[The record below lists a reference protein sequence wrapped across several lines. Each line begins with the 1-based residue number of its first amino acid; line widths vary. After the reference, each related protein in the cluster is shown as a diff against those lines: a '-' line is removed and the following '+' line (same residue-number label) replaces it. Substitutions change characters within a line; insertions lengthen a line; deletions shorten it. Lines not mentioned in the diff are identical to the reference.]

1 MRQGADE
8 VKRLEGYIDDLISAS
23 AVPEL
28 AYRTGASSIAGTF
41 LELIIRDL
49 RLDFACARLADAFTP
64 TPVDIVRL
72 PESQRA
78 NAQPHNVSQAI
89 DSWLAAGPP
98 RWPYVVPNPFGDGH
112 VALALLPLGLQH
124 RAGHVIVG
132 CGRAGFA
139 TKSEMLILR
148 VAANQIALALSE
160 SRRMAER
167 ARPDDSTGGRN
178 QFSETTETT
187 ERRRANRLVGAVNAR
202 LEMVLDSI
210 PDQFF
215 AFSKDWRYTYFNKRA
230 AAQLKVLGKDPA
242 RVIGR
247 TLWDEFSH
255 VPNEAALRRAM
266 SERVPVI
273 DELFYPPLKEWVEN
287 HMSPCVDGG
296 LVILQ
301 RYITERKLAEQ
312 KLSRSEAYLA
322 EGQRLTHT
330 GSWAWYIE
338 SNNMFWSEEQFRIFG
353 FDPQG
358 PMPDMAMCLQA
369 IHPEDRTFIEAKLKG
384 APCKPRDC
392 EWDYRIVT
400 SDGTIKHAHTT
411 AHPVFEAGKLIE
423 YVGTTMDTS
432 ESIRSQEALLKAQAQ
447 LAQITRVLTVG
458 ELTASIAHELN
469 QPLAA
474 VVTNAS
480 AALRWLDAK
489 PADLLET
496 RAAAE
501 RIIRDANRAA
511 AVIDRIRAFVR
522 RGESHRMP
530 VNLNELVMEAAT
542 LLEGE
547 ARGRN
552 VMVRIEPSAQLAQ
565 VLADRIHLQQVIVN
579 LLVNAMDAMADVHDI
594 SRMLTLGT
602 ESYGPDAVL
611 VTVRDS
617 GKGVDPGHRERIF
630 DAFYTTK
637 AEGMGMGLAIS
648 RSIVEA
654 HGGSLWV
661 TRNDDRGETF
671 QFTLPIANTAAPE

>member
-1 MRQGADE
+1 MRQRADE
-8 VKRLEGYIDDLISAS
+8 ARRLEGYIDDLISAS

-28 AYRTGASSIAGTF
+28 AYRTGASAIAATF
-41 LELIIRDL
+41 LELLIRDL
-49 RLDFACARLADAFTP
+49 GLDFACARLADPFTP
-64 TPVDIVRL
+64 TPVDIVRV
-72 PESQRA
+72 PDSQRA
-78 NAQPHNVSQAI
+78 NARPHNVSQAI
-89 DSWLAAGPP
+89 DGWLAAGPP
-98 RWPYVVPNPFGDGH
+98 RWPYVVPNPFGEGH
-112 VALALLPLGLQH
+112 VALVLLPLGLQH
-124 RAGHVIVG
+124 RAGHVIAG
-132 CGRAGFA
+132 SGRAGFA

-148 VAANQIALALSE
+148 VAANQIALALNE
-160 SRRMAER
+160 SQRTAER
-167 ARPDDSTGGRN
+167 RQRDDNTGERN
-178 QFSETTETT
+178 QFSGTAPTI
-187 ERRRANRLVGAVNAR
+187 ERKRASRLVSALNAR

-215 AFSKDWRYTYFNKRA
+215 ALNKDWRYTYFNKHA

-242 RVIGR
+242 NLIGKI
-247 TLWDEFSH
+247 LWDEFPH

-266 SERVPVI
+266 SERVPVT
-273 DELFYPPLKEWVEN
+273 DEHFYPPLKEWVEN
-287 HMSPCVDGG
+287 HICPCIDGG

-301 RYITERKLAEQ
+301 RYITERKRAEQ
-312 KLSRSEAYLA
+312 QLSRSEAYLA

-353 FDPQG
+353 FEPHG
-358 PMPDMAMCLQA
+358 PMPDVAKCLQA
-369 IHPEDRTFIEAKLKG
+369 IHPEDRPFIEAKLKC
-384 APCKPRDC
+384 APCEPRDC

-411 AHPVFEAGKLIE
+411 AHPIFESGKLTE

-432 ESIRSQEALLKAQAQ
+432 ESVRSQEALLKAQAQ
-447 LAQITRVLTVG
+447 LAQITRILTVG

-489 PADLLET
+489 PADLRET

-511 AVIDRIRAFVR
+511 SVIDRIRAFVS
-522 RGESHRMP
+522 RGESHRIA
-530 VNLNELVMEAAT
+530 VNVNELVMEAAT

-547 ARGRN
+547 ARGRS
-552 VMVRIEPSAQLAQ
+552 VMIRVEPSAQLAQ
-565 VLADRIHLQQVIVN
+565 VFADRVHLQQVIVN
-579 LLVNAMDAMADVHDI
+579 LLVNAMDAMLDVQDT

-602 ESYGPDAVL
+602 EGYGSDAVL

-617 GKGVDPGHRERIF
+617 GKGVDPGHRDRIF

-654 HGGSLWV
+654 HGGRLWA

-671 QFTLPIANTAAPE
+671 QFTLPIANTAAVD